1 MNTFQVQVK
10 DNLLKR
16 ILLLYGLYS
25 LLSNAFFLVGYY
37 FLPEGFLRGS
47 PQMGPGE
54 LVAQQTGFWAQFGL
68 TLFFN
73 LGVTGALI
81 VVLNFNQVNGFPVG
95 YLLPISLGIMSGL
108 IPGTNSFIASDL
120 SRYSVREGMAL
131 GLSIGGL
138 EMLAY
143 TLIIASTVK
152 FGVYQYKSWWR
163 WGGEWE
169 PTKVMN
175 LRDVRLSKQEIFC
188 IIIGVILFIVAA
200 YRETTMP
207 LTSVMTI

>member
-1 MNTFQVQVK
+1 MNLYQIQMN

-16 ILLLYGLYS
+16 ILLLYGIYS
-25 LLSNAFFLVGYY
+25 LLSNVFFIIGYY

-47 PQMGPGE
+47 PQMVPGE
-54 LVAQQTGFWAQFGL
+54 LVAQQAGIWAQFGM

-73 LGVTGALI
+73 LGVMTVIILLANL
-81 VVLNFNQVNGFPVG
+81 NQVNGFPVG
-95 YLLPISLGIMSGL
+95 YLIPISLGIMSGL
-108 IPGTNSFIASDL
+108 IPGTNSFVSSDL
-120 SRYSVREGMAL
+120 SHYSVREGMAL

-143 TLIIASTVK
+143 ILIIASTIK
-152 FGVYQYKSWWR
+152 FGVYHYRSWWR
-163 WGGEWE
+163 WGGQWE

-188 IIIGVILFIVAA
+188 IILAIILFIVAA
-200 YRETTMP
+200 YRETIMP
-207 LTSVMTI
+207 LTR